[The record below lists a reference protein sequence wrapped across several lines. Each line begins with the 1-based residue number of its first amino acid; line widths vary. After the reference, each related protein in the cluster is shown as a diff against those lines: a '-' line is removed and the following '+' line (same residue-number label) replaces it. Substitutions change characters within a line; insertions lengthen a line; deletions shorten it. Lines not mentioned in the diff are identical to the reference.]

1 MLVLTL
7 RKNLTVQG
15 KLPSDLKDF
24 CHHHLVFSN
33 PVYDNFVKIKRFK
46 PDWIAKYIV
55 AYSLRGDTIVLP
67 RGIFDQFGVFFFEL
81 IEVRMLEEIPFAPL
95 EEYKATQHF
104 FDHAARKVQLV
115 P

>member
-67 RGIFDQFGVFFFEL
+67 RGIFDQFKKIGYLKMNLKEL
-81 IEVRMLEEIPFAPL
+81 IRYIWIILTNTIKFRTVKQVML
-95 EEYKATQHF
+95 
-104 FDHAARKVQLV
+104 
-115 P
+115 